1 MSTPSVHGACTEHTR
16 RPFPARAAG
25 CTSPAMPSKYDRE
38 AVLPLRVPREL
49 RARLDAVR
57 ALIPAPLALP
67 RNSVAVAAL
76 ARGLDTLA
84 AELASDP
91 TAVHRAL
98 AGSTSTAAADTS
110 TGSSSDAAG
119 EGEHTPSTHRARTER
134 PPSTPRARSKRAP
147 SKARAR
153 TEHAPPAAALDGEA
167 LDAAAVL
174 VRFLA
179 SGVKVAPFARA
190 HGVARSTL
198 QMWATGKRPLPV
210 DALAL
215 VVKGL
220 DVEGK

>member
-1 MSTPSVHGACTEHTR
+1 
-16 RPFPARAAG
+16 
-25 CTSPAMPSKYDRE
+25 MPSKYDRE

-57 ALIPAPLALP
+57 ALAPELLRLP
-67 RNSVAVAAL
+67 RNSVAIGAL

-98 AGSTSTAAADTS
+98 AGSTSTAPARASTPS
-110 TGSSSDAAG
+110 TGSSSGTLARGRERAPSVPAARTVPARSTTRARSERG
-119 EGEHTPSTHRARTER
+119 PSKARARTGNA
-134 PPSTPRARSKRAP
+134 PSTT
-147 SKARAR
+147 RAR
-153 TEHAPPAAALDGEA
+153 TEHAPPAGPVDGEA

-179 SGVKVAPFARA
+179 AGVKVAPFAKA

-198 QMWATGKRPLPV
+198 QMWATGKRPLPAA
-210 DALAL
+210 ALAL

>member
-1 MSTPSVHGACTEHTR
+1 MHGAQTEHAR
-16 RPFPARAAG
+16 CPFRARAVG

-38 AVLPLRVPREL
+38 ATLPLRVPREL

-57 ALIPAPLALP
+57 ALVPAPLTLP

-76 ARGLDTLA
+76 ARGLDALA
-84 AELASDP
+84 AELARDP

-98 AGSTSTAAADTS
+98 AGSTSTGAADTS

-119 EGEHTPSTHRARTER
+119 QGEHARSTHAARTEHT
-134 PPSTPRARSKRAP
+134 PSTPRARSKRAP

-153 TEHAPPAAALDGEA
+153 TEHTPPAKALDGEA

-179 SGVKVAPFARA
+179 AEVKVATFARA
-190 HGVARSTL
+190 HGIVRSTL
-198 QMWATGKRPLPV
+198 QMWAAGKRPLNAK
-210 DALAL
+210 ALAR
-215 VVKGL
+215 VVRGL

>member
-1 MSTPSVHGACTEHTR
+1 MHHESTERAPDAR
-16 RPFPARAAG
+16 RGPFRARAAG

-38 AVLPLRVPREL
+38 GSLPLRVPRDL

-57 ALIPAPLALP
+57 ALIPAALALP

-84 AELASDP
+84 AELARDP

-98 AGSTSTAAADTS
+98 AGGTSTGAADTS
-110 TGSSSDAAG
+110 TGSSSGAAG
-119 EGEHTPSTHRARTER
+119 HGERAPSAPAARTER
-134 PPSTPRARSKRAP
+134 ARSTPRARAAQAP

-153 TEHAPPAAALDGEA
+153 AEHTPSAAPVDGEA
-167 LDAAAVL
+167 LDAAAVR

-190 HGVARSTL
+190 HGIARSTL

>member
-1 MSTPSVHGACTEHTR
+1 
-16 RPFPARAAG
+16 
-25 CTSPAMPSKYDRE
+25 MPSKYDRE
-38 AVLPLRVPREL
+38 ATLPLRVPREL

-57 ALIPAPLALP
+57 ALVPAPLTLP

-76 ARGLDTLA
+76 ARGLDALA
-84 AELASDP
+84 AELARDP

-98 AGSTSTAAADTS
+98 AGSTSTGAADTS

-119 EGEHTPSTHRARTER
+119 QGEHARSTHA
-134 PPSTPRARSKRAP
+134 
-147 SKARAR
+147 AR
-153 TEHAPPAAALDGEA
+153 TEHAPPAKALDGEA

-179 SGVKVAPFARA
+179 AEVKVAPFARA
-190 HGVARSTL
+190 HGIPRSTL
-198 QMWATGKRPLPV
+198 QMWAAGERPLNAK
-210 DALAL
+210 ALAR

>member
-1 MSTPSVHGACTEHTR
+1 
-16 RPFPARAAG
+16 
-25 CTSPAMPSKYDRE
+25 MPSKYNRD
-38 AVLPLRVPREL
+38 ATLPLRVPPEL

-57 ALIPAPLALP
+57 ALAPELLRLP

-98 AGSTSTAAADTS
+98 AGSTSTGAAAASTPS
-110 TGSSSDAAG
+110 TGSSSGTLARGRERA
-119 EGEHTPSTHRARTER
+119 PSAPAARTV
-134 PPSTPRARSKRAP
+134 PAQSKARARSARGP

-153 TEHAPPAAALDGEA
+153 TAKAPSTTRARAEHAPPAEHLDGEA

-179 SGVKVAPFARA
+179 AGVKVAPFAKA

-198 QMWATGKRPLPV
+198 QMWATGKRPLPAA
-210 DALAL
+210 ALAL
-215 VVKGL
+215 VARGL

>member
-1 MSTPSVHGACTEHTR
+1 
-16 RPFPARAAG
+16 
-25 CTSPAMPSKYDRE
+25 MPSKYDRE

-57 ALIPAPLALP
+57 ALAPDLLRLP

-91 TAVHRAL
+91 AAVHRAL
-98 AGSTSTAAADTS
+98 AGSTSTGAARAS
-110 TGSSSDAAG
+110 
-119 EGEHTPSTHRARTER
+119 TPSTGGALARGREHAPSVPAAHTVPAQSTTRARSERGPSTARARTGN
-134 PPSTPRARSKRAP
+134 AR

-153 TEHAPPAAALDGEA
+153 TEHAPPAGPVEGGDGGSDGEA

-179 SGVKVAPFARA
+179 SGLKVAPFAAR

-198 QMWATGKRPLPV
+198 QMWATGKRPLPAV
-210 DALAL
+210 ALAL

>member
-1 MSTPSVHGACTEHTR
+1 
-16 RPFPARAAG
+16 
-25 CTSPAMPSKYDRE
+25 MPSKYDRE

-57 ALIPAPLALP
+57 ALVPAPLTLP

-76 ARGLDTLA
+76 ARGLDALA
-84 AELASDP
+84 AELARDP

-98 AGSTSTAAADTS
+98 AGSTST
-110 TGSSSDAAG
+110 GSSSDAAG
-119 EGEHTPSTHRARTER
+119 QGEHARSTHAARTEHT
-134 PPSTPRARSKRAP
+134 PSTPRARSKRAP

-153 TEHAPPAAALDGEA
+153 TEHAPPAKALDGEA

-179 SGVKVAPFARA
+179 AEVKVAPFARA
-190 HGVARSTL
+190 HGIPRSTL
-198 QMWATGKRPLPV
+198 QMWATGSRPLNAK
-210 DALAL
+210 ALAR

-220 DVEGK
+220 DAEGK

>member
-1 MSTPSVHGACTEHTR
+1 
-16 RPFPARAAG
+16 
-25 CTSPAMPSKYDRE
+25 MPSKYDRN
-38 AVLPLRVPREL
+38 ATLPLRVPPEL

-98 AGSTSTAAADTS
+98 AGSTSTMPAGTSTAS
-110 TGSSSDAAG
+110 TGSSSGTLARG
-119 EGEHTPSTHRARTER
+119 REHTPRAPAARTER
-134 PPSTPRARSKRAP
+134 APSAHGPRTTMSSPNVLRARA
-147 SKARAR
+147 
-153 TEHAPPAAALDGEA
+153 EHTPPAAPANGEA
-167 LDAAAVL
+167 LDAAAAPAVL
-174 VRFLA
+174 ARFLA
-179 SGVKVAPFARA
+179 AEVKVAPFAKRY
-190 HGVARSTL
+190 GIPRSTL
-198 QMWATGKRPLPV
+198 QMWAAGERPLNAA
-210 DALAL
+210 ALAR